1 MFRSECENKYIR
13 VVSKT
18 MVTSGNENDNENGN
32 ENDNENGNENN
43 VEI

>member
-1 MFRSECENKYIR
+1 MFRSECENRYIR

-18 MVTSGNENDNENGN
+18 MITSG
-32 ENDNENGNENN
+32 NENGNENN